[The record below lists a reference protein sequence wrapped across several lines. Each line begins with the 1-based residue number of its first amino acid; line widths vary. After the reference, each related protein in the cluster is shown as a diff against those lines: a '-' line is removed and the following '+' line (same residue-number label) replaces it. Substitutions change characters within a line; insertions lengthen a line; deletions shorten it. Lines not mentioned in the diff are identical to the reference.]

1 MRWNRR
7 LDQRLARLAH
17 PLAAD
22 VPFHRKHARRVIH
35 HEPDS
40 TTCQCG
46 CERIRIGEDVS
57 EKLDYSARQLRRQ
70 RCAFRLLALSFNSF
84 RLELFELHLNGNQ
97 VAIDGLVEQVHLLT
111 VELFAAPAE
120 LLALEDRD
128 LVGELID
135 TGLPVA

>member
-7 LDQRLARLAH
+7 LDLRLARLAH

-22 VPFHRKHARRVIH
+22 VPFHRKHARRVVQLLAHILA
-35 HEPDS
+35 DAYAFA
-40 TTCQCG
+40 TALARRAVG
-46 CERIRIGEDVS
+46 FVMDVC
-57 EKLDYSARQLRRQ
+57 ARQLRRQ